1 MTDSTNYQ
9 IVNHPQFKLM
19 PGMLVYTGDLEAED
33 YDPSIHLFPHRII
46 DECTAHCLTDSENW
60 YCGDDDTEPNGIVAV
75 DTKDPATFGCLMAL
89 GFTSQSIEWVMSI
102 CRVHTGTHYSQN
114 KS

>member
-1 MTDSTNYQ
+1 MPESTNYQ
-9 IVNHPQFKLM
+9 IVNHPRFKLM
-19 PGMLVYTGDLEAED
+19 PGMLVYTGDLEANTED
-33 YDPSIHLFPHRII
+33 FDPSIHLFPHRII

-75 DTKDPATFGCLMAL
+75 DTKDPATLGCLMAL
-89 GFTSQSIEWVMSI
+89 GFTSHSIERI
-102 CRVHTGTHYSQN
+102 HTGTHYSQN